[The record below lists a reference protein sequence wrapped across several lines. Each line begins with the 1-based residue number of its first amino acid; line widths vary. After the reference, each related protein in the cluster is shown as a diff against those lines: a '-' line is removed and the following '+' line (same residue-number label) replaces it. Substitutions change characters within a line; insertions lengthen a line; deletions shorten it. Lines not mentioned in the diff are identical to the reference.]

1 MPKSKKDAKKATFY
15 LSNEIIDKLDAY
27 CEETGLSKT
36 AAVERF
42 IKKEIDEYNNRL
54 IETEG
59 R

>member
-59 R
+59 K